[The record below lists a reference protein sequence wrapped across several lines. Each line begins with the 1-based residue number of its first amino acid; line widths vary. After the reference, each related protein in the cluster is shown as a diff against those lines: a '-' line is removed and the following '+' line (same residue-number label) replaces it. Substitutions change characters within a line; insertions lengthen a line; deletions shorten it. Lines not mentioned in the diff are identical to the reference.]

1 MFNCSFRE
9 GMIYTRVVSY
19 GRGDVNGDK
28 VPDNVY
34 LTSVKTPDNPF
45 DQNIT
50 LVIQDGAT
58 KRFTSIP
65 LKQNAGYDPK
75 LFLADFTGDKVKDIK
90 ISIFS
95 GGSGGYTFHYIYSFT
110 NNIPKL
116 IFDFEAYNEEYK
128 YDITFKNNYKIE
140 AFSRKNKEKYIIDIS
155 ARDPDYLNEKYDENG
170 VLKQPISGFV
180 NPISNLYPVDYDLDG
195 VYDLMAY
202 QKINGKSN
210 VDTLGYFLNVLKWK
224 DNRFDLYDQNVAIFG
239 VQVKE

>member
-1 MFNCSFRE
+1 MYNSCFRE
-9 GMIYTRVVSY
+9 GMIYPRVVSY

-34 LTSVKTPDNPF
+34 LTAVKTQDSPF
-45 DQNIT
+45 EQNIT
-50 LVIQDGAT
+50 LVIQDGVT

-65 LKQNAGYDPK
+65 IKENAGYDPN

-95 GGSGGYTFHYIYSFT
+95 GGSSGYTFHYIYSFI

-116 IFDFEAYNEEYK
+116 IFDFEVYNKEYK
-128 YDITFKNNYKIE
+128 YDITFKNNYKVE
-140 AFSRKNKEKYIIDIS
+140 ALSLKNKEKYIIDIS
-155 ARDPDYLNEKYDENG
+155 ARDQDYLNETYDVNG

-180 NPISNLYPVDYDLDG
+180 DPISSLYPVDYDLDG

-202 QKINGKSN
+202 QKIAGRSN
-210 VDTLGYFLNVLKWK
+210 VDGLGYFLNILKWK

-239 VQVKE
+239 VQV